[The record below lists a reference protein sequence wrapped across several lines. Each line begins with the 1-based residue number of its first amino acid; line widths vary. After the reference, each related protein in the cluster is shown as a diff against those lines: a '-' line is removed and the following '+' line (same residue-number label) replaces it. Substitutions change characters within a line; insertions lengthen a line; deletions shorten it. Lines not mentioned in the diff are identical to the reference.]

1 MPSDSKPVVAIL
13 MGSHSDHPTMEETE
27 KLLERFQVPYVTR
40 VTSAHRAAR
49 RTHELTAELERGG
62 VRIFVVGAGLA
73 AHLAGAVAG
82 VTTRPVIGV
91 PMAGGSL
98 QGVDALYSTVQMPSG
113 IPVATMAIGKH
124 GAKNAAI
131 LAVEI
136 LALEDPTLRD
146 RLLAYREE
154 LERSVEE
161 GDREVSESGEVT
173 SEDVSDAISKLT
185 PEGER

>member
-98 QGVDALYSTVQMPSG
+98 QGVDALYSTVKMPSG
-113 IPVATMAIGKH
+113 IPVATMAIMLSHTQK
-124 GAKNAAI
+124 KNSLNTCTHNSRRFGGSRTWAA
-131 LAVEI
+131 AG
-136 LALEDPTLRD
+136 R
-146 RLLAYREE
+146 R
-154 LERSVEE
+154 
-161 GDREVSESGEVT
+161 
-173 SEDVSDAISKLT
+173 AI
-185 PEGER
+185 